1 MVQARGARPL
11 LIVDVAMPRDIDPAV
26 AELDGVTLL
35 DLDDLRAFV
44 EAGLDERRKEVTRV
58 RAIVADEVA
67 RYLETAA
74 ERQVAPTIAALR
86 DQAEQLRVGELE
98 RYRSRLEGLDPRQ
111 REAVEAV
118 THGILGK
125 LLHSPTVR
133 LKEASGT
140 ARAERLAD
148 ALREL
153 FDL

>member
-1 MVQARGARPL
+1 M
-11 LIVDVAMPRDIDPAV
+11 
-26 AELDGVTLL
+26 
-35 DLDDLRAFV
+35 
-44 EAGLDERRKEVTRV
+44 
-58 RAIVADEVA
+58 
-67 RYLETAA
+67 
-74 ERQVAPTIAALR
+74 APTIAALR
-86 DQAEQLRVGELE
+86 DQAEQLRLGELD

-133 LKEASGT
+133 LKEAAGT